1 MARLFRW
8 IRRAFYAGLLLLALG
23 VAALGIGYWLVVP
36 RLPDVDSLRHVEM
49 QLPLNVY
56 SREGRLIAQFGE
68 TRRYPVHIKDV
79 PLRVR
84 DAFLATEDAHF
95 YQHPGV
101 DWRGVARAV
110 WLIAT
115 THEHRVPGGST
126 ITQQVAR
133 QFFLSNEYSYTRKA
147 TEILLA
153 LKIERELSKD
163 EIFELYLNK
172 CFFGNRAYGVAAAA
186 DFYYGKTLDQ
196 LSLDEAASLAAIP
209 KFPSSGNPLSNPER
223 ALERRN
229 WVLDRMA
236 ENNFI
241 TPAQRDAAKAL
252 PPHAAPHEPQVEVD
266 APYVAEMVRQAM
278 IDRYGSDALNR
289 GYKVY
294 TTIDGVKQAAANLAV
309 RNDLLV
315 YDRRHGYR
323 GPEAKL
329 DLNAETDRAALLGK
343 LQARGTIGGL
353 LPGVVTQAGPR
364 DAQVLLA
371 DGNQV
376 TLGMDDVHWALAGKS
391 RIDQLLARG
400 DVIRLLPI
408 TQADKDNQA
417 RVDALNKI
425 RGQVDA
431 DKLAPPPPN
440 LDPTANRVVSY
451 QLDEIPKAQSALVS
465 LNPEDG
471 ALQALVGGFSFAQ
484 TKFNRATQSLRQPGS
499 SFKPFIYA
507 AAMERGFSP
516 ASIVLDAPVVFND
529 HSAGKVWRPQN
540 DDGKF
545 LGPMRLRKAL
555 ALSRNLVSVRLLDAV
570 GVDFARKYIQNFG
583 FTEQSLPNNLTM
595 ALGTA
600 SVPPMWMARG
610 YSVFANGG
618 FKVEPYFIDRVVDR
632 NGVTIARAHP
642 ARACKG
648 CVERSQQDQA
658 VSSVVDGFDL
668 APVAG
673 AAPAASGTDGDA
685 SSEAADGGFDLDA
698 QAPAASPAAGGKP
711 VAQAAASAASQAAS
725 TATDAASAPQEATA
739 PPIPPIDPDFVGP
752 PATFPARRAIDERTA
767 FLVKSMMQSVIL
779 HGTGTAALVLHR
791 ADLGGKTGTTNDM
804 HDAWFSGYGGH
815 LVTTVWVGMDDY
827 STLGHGEFGARAALP
842 IWIDYMRTALAYQPE
857 NPVVPPPGIVTV
869 QIDGGGHILPA
880 GSTGGMT
887 EYFKAEE
894 LARFQNELPG
904 PADSSG
910 STSEEAF
917 DIF

>member
-8 IRRAFYAGLLLLALG
+8 LRRALYAGLFLLVLAVAGLG
-23 VAALGIGYWLVVP
+23 VAYWLIVP

-68 TRRYPVHIKDV
+68 TRRYPVKIKDV
-79 PLRVR
+79 PQRVR
-84 DAFLATEDAHF
+84 EAFLATEDAHF

-101 DWRGVARAV
+101 DWRGVARAM

-186 DFYYGKTLDQ
+186 DYYYGKQLDQ

-209 KFPSSGNPLSNPER
+209 KFPSSGNPISNPDR

-236 ENNFI
+236 ENGFI
-241 TPAQRDAAKAL
+241 TTAERDAAKAQA
-252 PPHAAPHEPQVEVD
+252 PHAAPHEPPVEVD

-278 IDRYGSDALNR
+278 LDRYGSDALDR

-294 TTIDGVKQAAANLAV
+294 TTIDGAKQAAANLAV

-315 YDRRHGYR
+315 YDHRHGYR
-323 GPEAKL
+323 GAEAHL
-329 DLNAETDRAALLGK
+329 DLAAETDRTALLGK
-343 LQARGTIGGL
+343 LQARGILGGL
-353 LPGVVTQAGPR
+353 LPGVVTQTSTTS
-364 DAQVLLA
+364 AQVLL
-371 DGNQV
+371 GSGQEV
-376 TLGMDDVHWALAGKS
+376 TIGMDDVRWALAGK
-391 RIDQLLARG
+391 RRLDELLHRG
-400 DVIRLLPI
+400 DVIRLLPV

-440 LDPTANRVVSY
+440 VDPAASAIVSY
-451 QLDEIPKAQSALVS
+451 QLEEIPKAQSALVS
-465 LNPEDG
+465 LDPEDG
-471 ALQALVGGFSFAQ
+471 ALRALVGGFSFTQ
-484 TKFNRATQSLRQPGS
+484 SKFNRATQALRQPGS

-529 HSAGKVWRPQN
+529 HTSGKSWRPQN

-545 LGPMRLRKAL
+545 FGPMRLRQAL
-555 ALSRNLVSVRLLDAV
+555 ALSRNLVSVRLLDAI

-595 ALGTA
+595 ALGSAT
-600 SVPPMWMARG
+600 VPPMWMARG
-610 YSVFANGG
+610 YAVFANGG
-618 FKVEPYFIDRVVDR
+618 FRVEPYFIDRVVDR
-632 NGVTIARAHP
+632 DGVTIARAHP
-642 ARACKG
+642 ARACRN
-648 CVERSQQDQA
+648 CAERAQQDQA

-668 APVAG
+668 APVAT
-673 AAPAASGTDGDA
+673 AATADA
-685 SSEAADGGFDLDA
+685 SSSGSASSDTGDGFDLDA
-698 QAPAASPAAGGKP
+698 HPAASSTASDKTVASGAASPAASPASSTASP
-711 VAQAAASAASQAAS
+711 AVDAAAVAATPAA
-725 TATDAASAPQEATA
+725 
-739 PPIPPIDPDFVGP
+739 PPIDPDFVGP
-752 PATFPARRAIDERTA
+752 PSTFPARRAIDERTA
-767 FLVKSMMQSVIL
+767 FLVASMMQTVIQ

-791 ADLGGKTGTTNDM
+791 ADIGGKTGTTNDM

-815 LVTTVWVGMDDY
+815 FVTTVWVGMDDY

-842 IWIDYMRTALAYQPE
+842 IWIDYMRVALANVPE
-857 NPVVPPPGIVTV
+857 NPLVPPPGIVTV
-869 QIDGGGHILPA
+869 QVDGGGHILPA

-887 EYFKAEE
+887 DYFKAED
-894 LARFQNELPG
+894 LQRFQNEVP
-904 PADSSG
+904 D
-910 STSEEAF
+910 TSDTNGANSEKAF

>member
-8 IRRAFYAGLLLLALG
+8 LRRALYAGLIFFALG
-23 VAALGIGYWLVVP
+23 LAGLAIVYWLVVP
-36 RLPDVDSLRHVEM
+36 KLPDVDSLRHVEM

-68 TRRYPVHIKDV
+68 TRRYPVRIKDV
-79 PLRVR
+79 PEQVR
-84 DAFLATEDAHF
+84 KAFLATEDAHF

-133 QFFLSNEYSYTRKA
+133 QFFLSNEYSYTRKL

-186 DFYYGKTLDQ
+186 DYYYGKKLDQ

-209 KFPSSGNPLSNPER
+209 KFPSSGNPISNPER

-236 ENNFI
+236 ENGFI
-241 TPAQRDAAKAL
+241 SGAQRDAAKAQ
-252 PPHAAPHEPQVEVD
+252 PPHASAHEPPTEVD

-278 IDRYGSDALNR
+278 LDRYGSDALNR

-294 TTIDGVKQAAANLAV
+294 TTIDGAKQAAANLAL

-323 GPEAKL
+323 GPEAKI
-329 DLNAETDRAALLGK
+329 DLNAETDRAALLQK
-343 LQARGTIGGL
+343 LQARGSYGGL
-353 LPGVVTQAGPR
+353 LPGVVMQTSAR
-364 DAQVLLA
+364 DAQVLLG
-371 DGNQV
+371 DGQQV
-376 TLGMDDVHWALAGKS
+376 SIGMDDVRWALAGKS
-391 RIDQLLARG
+391 RLDMLLTRG

-408 TQADKDNQA
+408 TQADKDKQA
-417 RVDALNKI
+417 WVDSLNKI
-425 RGQVDA
+425 HGQVDA
-431 DKLAPPPPN
+431 DKLPPPPSS
-440 LDPTANRVVSY
+440 LDPDAGKVVSY
-451 QLDEIPKAQSALVS
+451 QLNEVPEAQSALVS
-465 LNPEDG
+465 LDPEDG
-471 ALQALVGGFSFAQ
+471 ALRALVGGFSFAQ
-484 TKFNRATQSLRQPGS
+484 SKFNRATQSLRQPGS

-529 HSAGKVWRPQN
+529 HSSGKSWRPQN
-540 DDGKF
+540 DDGRF
-545 LGPMRLRKAL
+545 LGPMRLRQAL
-555 ALSRNLVSVRLLDAV
+555 ALSRNLVSVRLLDAI

-610 YSVFANGG
+610 YTVFANGG
-618 FKVEPYFIDRVVDR
+618 FRVEPYFIDRVVDR
-632 NGVTIARAHP
+632 DGVTIARAHP
-642 ARACKG
+642 ARACNG
-648 CVERSQQDQA
+648 CAARAQQDQA
-658 VSSVVDGFDL
+658 VSTVVDGFDL

-673 AAPAASGTDGDA
+673 ATPSSSATPDA
-685 SSEAADGGFDLDA
+685 NDGGFDLDA
-698 QAPAASPAAGGKP
+698 PAPAGSPARATDAASGKAGERTAAASTAASPAAP
-711 VAQAAASAASQAAS
+711 DASA
-725 TATDAASAPQEATA
+725 TAVVA
-739 PPIPPIDPDFVGP
+739 PPAPPIDPDFVGP

-767 FLVKSMMQSVIL
+767 FLVESMMQDVIK
-779 HGTGTAALVLHR
+779 HGTGTPALVLHR

-804 HDAWFSGYGGH
+804 RDAWFSGYGGH
-815 LVTTVWVGMDDY
+815 LVTTVWVGKD
-827 STLGHGEFGARAALP
+827 SFQTLGRGEFGARAALP
-842 IWIDYMRTALAYQPE
+842 IWIDYMRVALNNVPE
-857 NPVVPPPGIVTV
+857 RAITPPPGVVTV

-880 GSTGGMT
+880 GSTGGLT
-887 EYFKAEE
+887 EYFKAEDLE
-894 LARFQNELPG
+894 RFRNELP
-904 PADSSG
+904 ASNDQNA
-910 STSEEAF
+910 TNEQAF

>member
-8 IRRAFYAGLLLLALG
+8 IRRAFYAGLILLVLA
-23 VAALGIGYWLVVP
+23 AAGLGIAYWLIVP

-56 SREGRLIAQFGE
+56 SRDGRLIAQFGE
-68 TRRYPVHIKDV
+68 TRRYPIHIKDV
-79 PLRVR
+79 PQRVR

-186 DFYYGKTLDQ
+186 DYYYGKKLDQ

-209 KFPSSGNPLSNPER
+209 KFPSSGNPISNPER

-236 ENNFI
+236 ENGFI
-241 TPAQRDAAKAL
+241 SNAQRDAAKAQA
-252 PPHAAPHEPQVEVD
+252 PHASPHEPPVEVD

-278 IDRYGSDALNR
+278 LDRYGSDALNR

-294 TTIDGVKQAAANLAV
+294 TTIDGAKQAAANLAV

-329 DLNAETDRAALLGK
+329 DLNAESDRAALLQK
-343 LQARGTIGGL
+343 LQARGVYGGL
-353 LPGVVTQAGPR
+353 LPGVVMQTSAR
-364 DAQVLLA
+364 DAQVLLGSG
-371 DGNQV
+371 DQV
-376 TLGMDDVHWALAGKS
+376 TIGIDDVRWALAGKS
-391 RIDQLLARG
+391 RVDQLLARG

-408 TQADKDNQA
+408 TQADKDEQA

-431 DKLAPPPPN
+431 DKLAPPPPATGS
-440 LDPTANRVVSY
+440 DKIIAY

-465 LNPEDG
+465 LEPEDG
-471 ALQALVGGFSFAQ
+471 ALRALVGGFSFAQ

-540 DDGKF
+540 DDGRF
-545 LGPMRLRKAL
+545 LGPMRLRQAL
-555 ALSRNLVSVRLLDAV
+555 ALSRNLVSVRLLDAI

-595 ALGTA
+595 ALGSAT
-600 SVPPMWMARG
+600 VPPMWMARG
-610 YSVFANGG
+610 YTVFANGG
-618 FKVEPYFIDRVVDR
+618 FRVEPYFIDRVVDR
-632 NGVTIARAHP
+632 NGITIARAHP
-642 ARACKG
+642 GRACRS
-648 CVERSQQDQA
+648 CAERAQQDQA

-673 AAPAASGTDGDA
+673 AAPPTSDGSAASDA
-685 SSEAADGGFDLDA
+685 NGGFDLDA
-698 QAPAASPAAGGKP
+698 TTPAAASPAASKA
-711 VAQAAASAASQAAS
+711 VAQAAASAAASTAASPAAS
-725 TATDAASAPQEATA
+725 TAADGTAAPAAAVPAA
-739 PPIPPIDPDFVGP
+739 PPIDPDFVGP

-767 FLVKSMMQSVIL
+767 FLVASMMQTVIL

-791 ADLGGKTGTTNDM
+791 ADIGGKTGTTNDM

-842 IWIDYMRTALAYQPE
+842 IWIDYMRTALAGVPE
-857 NPVVPPPGIVTV
+857 NPLVPPPGIVTV

-887 EYFKAEE
+887 DYVKAED
-894 LARFQNELPG
+894 LQRFQNEIPG
-904 PADSSG
+904 PADSN
-910 STSEEAF
+910 TSEEAF